1 MKKTKIM
8 AVIMTLCMAASVTA
22 CGPFKINVTPKETE
36 ESTEVSDTSVSEETT
51 EESTT
56 TAEET
61 EETWTC
67 INGHSGNTGNF
78 CVECGEAKDAEAT
91 TSEET
96 TAEETTVE
104 ETTAEETT
112 AEETTAEE
120 TTAEETTAEE
130 TTVEE
135 TTAEETTAEETT
147 AAETTVEET
156 TAEETTAAETTAAE
170 TTAEPAKLGNFI
182 NYKDMHFFINGK
194 KYTLGKT
201 TLQEM
206 IDDGVPFDE
215 NDIANADNNIKKNY
229 QSGGFRIKLDK
240 YWSAQVSVLNPTK
253 GNKKMS
259 QCYINKI
266 YFPNN
271 PDQTQN
277 ILSFDFPVTMSKE
290 DLIAAVGKPKK
301 DNYRHYEDDNS
312 DYYTD
317 TYTYKGKAKK
327 YIRASNYVFEFT
339 NEKLRY
345 VTIEYMP

>member
-36 ESTEVSDTSVSEETT
+36 ESTEVSDTSSSEETT

-78 CVECGEAKDAEAT
+78 CVECGVDKDAEAT

-120 TTAEETTAEE
+120 TTAEETT
-130 TTVEE
+130 VEE
-135 TTAEETTAEETT
+135 TTAEETTAE
-147 AAETTVEET
+147 
-156 TAEETTAAETTAAE
+156 ETTAAE

>member
-1 MKKTKIM
+1 
-8 AVIMTLCMAASVTA
+8 
-22 CGPFKINVTPKETE
+22 
-36 ESTEVSDTSVSEETT
+36 
-51 EESTT
+51 
-56 TAEET
+56 
-61 EETWTC
+61 
-67 INGHSGNTGNF
+67 
-78 CVECGEAKDAEAT
+78 
-91 TSEET
+91 
-96 TAEETTVE
+96 
-104 ETTAEETT
+104 
-112 AEETTAEE
+112 
-120 TTAEETTAEE
+120 
-130 TTVEE
+130 
-135 TTAEETTAEETT
+135 
-147 AAETTVEET
+147 
-156 TAEETTAAETTAAE
+156 
-170 TTAEPAKLGNFI
+170 
-182 NYKDMHFFINGK
+182 MHFFINGK

-277 ILSFDFPVTMSKE
+277 VLSFDFPLTMTKE
-290 DLIAAVGKPKK
+290 ELVAVAGKPKK
-301 DNYRHYEDDNS
+301 NNYRHYEDDNS

-317 TYTYKGKAKK
+317 TYKYTGKAKK
-327 YIRASNYVFEFT
+327 YIRASNYSFEFT